1 MNNQVVYKIQKKKK
15 CIVTD
20 GWGVL
25 IANGVGGVVVN
36 DLKSIMQPDATDFN
50 YSPSPCNP
58 VII

>member
-1 MNNQVVYKIQKKKK
+1 MNNQVVYYKFKKYT
-15 CIVTD
+15 VTD

-25 IANGVGGVVVN
+25 IVEWDGGVVVN

-50 YSPSPCNP
+50 YSPSPSNP